1 MYRENKYGEKV
12 DVNKYECG
20 SCKYYTYLKERMR
33 RTNALIMESIMTV
46 MIVATIGKNQ
56 MKQVVEVVSLQQP
69 VVSIK
74 GFLITVM
81 NWRHYANLEMKCYRR
96 MKKADSW

>member
-20 SCKYYTYLKERMR
+20 SCKYYLFEREDE
-33 RTNALIMESIMTV
+33 TNKCTHY
-46 MIVATIGKNQ
+46 GKYYDCNDRCNYWEEAN
-56 MKQVVEVVSLQQP
+56 EVSGGGCFLPQQP
-69 VVSIK
+69 AVSIK

-81 NWRHYANLEMKCYRR
+81 NWRHYADLEMKYYLR
-96 MKKADSW
+96 KKKVYS

>member
-1 MYRENKYGEKV
+1 MNV
-12 DVNKYECG
+12 VHANI
-20 SCKYYTYLKERMR
+20 TYLKERMR

>member
-1 MYRENKYGEKV
+1 MYRGNKYGEKV

-20 SCKYYTYLKERMR
+20 SCKYYL
-33 RTNALIMESIMTV
+33 
-46 MIVATIGKNQ
+46 NQ
-56 MKQVVEVVSLQQP
+56 MKQVVEIVSLQQP